1 MYHGRVVVVVVAA
14 SEVLSLL
21 VPMMLVLLLRAP
33 TAATTFESMIVDGG
47 IPVDVAGIGMTPLRL
62 SPPLPIV
69 LEL

>member
-1 MYHGRVVVVVVAA
+1 MYHGLVVVVVVVVVVVAA
-14 SEVLSLL
+14 SEGLSSLL
-21 VPMMLVLLLRAP
+21 PMMLVLLFLAP
-33 TAATTFESMIVDGG
+33 ESMIVDGR